1 MKQSPDSGNGFESL
15 ALLFVFFLFTMQ
27 ISEQLNA
34 QYSGFDLS
42 RYKLP
47 DIKVSRLDMMFDL
60 GGNLNKS
67 RIELWDGDSVRTR
80 NNMFGTNI
88 NLNYNHFRNTQ
99 KYQGILDVRLLGDRT
114 RYSQDTENSDSEN
127 AYNTFTLYATSSS
140 RLYNASRMFI
150 ELGPSLTFTRLGEKQ
165 KQVQDPGLSY
175 DISDNKHS
183 LRLSLP
189 VSAGIGRIEPVE
201 DMRLAIYILEELNK
215 AGRTGSLP
223 SDEILIDLARK
234 ISEIKRKRFFDA
246 RLRKIEELVELDSFL
261 LANNIIS
268 EMDITSFTIL
278 NDQWDYAS
286 GPSRYAGFSFDAGID
301 DELLLD
307 RSTERLTSNGI
318 ESAPDKSNSD
328 VFFIGGFSRVRYE
341 KPHNLNWQSSAN
353 LKIRYGMEFHYLPDF
368 QPENSEQLKYK
379 VFNAAAAYALS
390 YIPDS
395 RSLYSLSLESSYRDS
410 GSNQYFYLPT
420 PGTYSVRDVN
430 IYLKAGL
437 RMYYYV
443 SPQFRISLDSRAAL
457 YVINNSKTIENQ
469 PELTDLRRN
478 SENYLT
484 LTLNYSFF

>member
-1 MKQSPDSGNGFESL
+1 MKQRLDSGNGCKSMT
-15 ALLFVFFLFTMQ
+15 LLILFFLFSIQ
-27 ISEQLNA
+27 ISEQLSA

-60 GGNLNKS
+60 GGNMNKA
-67 RIELWDGDSVRTR
+67 RIESWDGDSVRAR

-99 KYQGILDVRLLGDRT
+99 KYQGILDVRLLGDKT
-114 RYSQDTENSDSEN
+114 RYSQDNENSNSEN
-127 AYNTFTLYATSSS
+127 AYNTMSLNVTNNS
-140 RLYNASRMFI
+140 RFYNASRKFI

-165 KQVQDPGLSY
+165 KQVQVPGISY
-175 DISDNKHS
+175 DISDKKHS

-223 SDEILIDLARK
+223 DDELLIDLARK

-261 LANNIIS
+261 LASNIIS

-301 DELLLD
+301 DELFLD
-307 RSTERLTSNGI
+307 RSNELLTANGI
-318 ESAPDKSNSD
+318 ESEPVKSNST
-328 VFFIGGFSRVRYE
+328 VFFIGGFSRIRYE
-341 KPHNLNWQSSAN
+341 KPHNLYWQSSAN
-353 LKIRYGMEFHYLPDF
+353 LKVRYGMEVHSLPDI
-368 QPENSEQLKYK
+368 QPGNGEQLKYK
-379 VFNAAAAYALS
+379 VFNAAASYAIS

-395 RSLYSLSLESSYRDS
+395 RSLYSLSMEGSYKDS

-420 PGTYSVRDVN
+420 PGTYSVSDGN
-430 IYLKAGL
+430 IYVKAGL

-457 YVINNSKTIENQ
+457 YVINSSKTLENQ
-469 PELTDLRRN
+469 PELTELRRS
-478 SENYLT
+478 SENNLT